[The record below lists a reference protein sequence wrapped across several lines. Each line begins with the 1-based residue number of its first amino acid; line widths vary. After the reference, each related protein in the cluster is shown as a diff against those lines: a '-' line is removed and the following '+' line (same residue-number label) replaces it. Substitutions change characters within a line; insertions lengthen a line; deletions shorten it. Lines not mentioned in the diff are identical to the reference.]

1 MPVNI
6 LGDLGPSQDTND
18 CVEVMEDP
26 IIQCQ
31 QDAIKGGSQELHASP
46 ELSCVKSDPD
56 YLEDIEGYSDLV
68 SWISISHCGI

>member
-26 IIQCQ
+26 IMQCQ
-31 QDAIKGGSQELHASP
+31 QDAIQGGNQESHASP
-46 ELSCVKSDPD
+46 ELSCVESDPD
-56 YLEDIEGYSDLV
+56 YLEEIEGYSDLV
-68 SWISISHCGI
+68 GWISILHYGI